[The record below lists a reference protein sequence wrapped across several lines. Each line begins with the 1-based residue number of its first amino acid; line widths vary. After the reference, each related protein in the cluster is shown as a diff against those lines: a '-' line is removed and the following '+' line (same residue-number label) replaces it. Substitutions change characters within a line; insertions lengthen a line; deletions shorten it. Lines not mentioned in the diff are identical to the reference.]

1 LEEVREILVVSVLI
15 DRSTTVL
22 ALIGMVHGSVDGRWR
37 GGLNNELPRDGNA
50 MRRAVGAHDTTAL
63 SVVAGL
69 ALKLDSRAW
78 WMNAIK
84 LHQQPHALILSEH
97 NAKHRNV
104 DRAHKQSQFSVKRE
118 KGRGYHVPAVMF
130 SIPKG
135 ELSAA
140 DWTVG
145 YLRIRLPRRKN
156 DFAGATSSSVET
168 GLGRI

>member
-1 LEEVREILVVSVLI
+1 MKFATTVRVLKRGVDCTVLFTCALEEVREILVVSVLI

-63 SVVAGL
+63 S
-69 ALKLDSRAW
+69 
-78 WMNAIK
+78 
-84 LHQQPHALILSEH
+84 
-97 NAKHRNV
+97 
-104 DRAHKQSQFSVKRE
+104 
-118 KGRGYHVPAVMF
+118 AVMF